1 VKDIGETC
9 WYQQACVSSHAQ
21 AQFHPLPMLEAA
33 EDESELAGVI
43 AHEMANVP
51 RAMVTS

>member
-1 VKDIGETC
+1 VKEIGETC
-9 WYQQACVSSHAQ
+9 WYQQACVSSRAQ
-21 AQFHPLPMLEAA
+21 AQLHPLPMLEAA

-51 RAMVTS
+51 RAMLTS